1 MASIT
6 RSDAEDLFTEELTA
20 GVIAETTK
28 RSVAMQ
34 TFRTLPMGSGVKTMP
49 VLDALPTAGFLS
61 APQDVKPK
69 TTIKWDKK
77 TLTAE
82 EIAVIVPVD
91 DTVLADSTI
100 DIFSTLRDLIAQEF
114 GRVIDAAV
122 FFGTGAPATYPV
134 GGIHAAAVTATKSLA
149 YDSSDPIGSWSD
161 LFSLVEDPGGDVTDL
176 WGARSLRGIL
186 RKTRDNGNP
195 SPDVNLQ
202 GVYGIPP
209 QFPLGWDRDES
220 LAIVGDA
227 SSAVLGLRADLTF
240 SFSNQAT
247 ITDFG
252 NLWEKDSTAIRA
264 VMRLG
269 FALADPIRLETGL
282 RDLPFATLTP
292 EVPAS

>member
-6 RSDAEDLFTEELTA
+6 RADAADLFTEELQRE
-20 GVIAETTK
+20 VIAETTR

-34 TFRTLPMGSGVKTMP
+34 TFRTLPMGSGVKSMP

-61 APQDVKPK
+61 APQAVKPK

-82 EIAVIVPVD
+82 EVAVIVPVD
-91 DTVLADSTI
+91 DTVLADSSI
-100 DIFSTLRDLIAQEF
+100 DIVAVLRDLIAQEF
-114 GRVIDAAV
+114 GRVIDLAV
-122 FFGTGAPATYPV
+122 FFGTGAPASYPT
-134 GGIHAAAVTATKSLA
+134 GGLHTAAVTASKDLA

-161 LFSLVEDPGGDVTDL
+161 LFSLVEDPGADVDAL
-176 WGARSLRGIL
+176 WGARSLRGLL

-202 GVYGIPP
+202 GVYGIAP
-209 QFPLGWDRDES
+209 QFPLGWDKDKS
-220 LAIVGDA
+220 LAIVGDS
-227 SSAVLGLRADLTF
+227 SSAILGLRQDVTF
-240 SFSNQAT
+240 TFSNQAT

-252 NLWEKDSTAIRA
+252 NLFEKDSTAIRA

-269 FALADPIRLETGL
+269 FCIADPIRLETGA
-282 RDLPFATLTP
+282 RDVPFATMTP
-292 EVPAS
+292 EAVAS